1 MHRTLSPGDEFD
13 KMHKEE
19 NEDEQERPE
28 YCRCNEFICSCDE
41 LCDDE
46 HTSNTSVDDVASLGN
61 GNSVSQS
68 LFVDSD

>member
-19 NEDEQERPE
+19 EEEEEERPE